1 MSLRV
6 SELQVLLGY
15 AGRNKHGRKHE
26 LLTKALH
33 LLKTGCSPDVHMKIK
48 ELYRRRFPAKM
59 VSHSEL
65 VMPGPHHPATVG
77 MVGGG
82 GAALPAGLTQL
93 TYEGHAGHGGAP
105 SPAALLPLS
114 LLGPGK
120 HELTGL
126 THHLST
132 SATLHPVHPDV
143 KLQRLPFYD
152 MLDELI
158 KPTSLGEPRCE
169 RVVWRELMWNFNSP
183 IMKYLQ
189 IWCRRNVLLLLLLLV
204 TCVGVPEP

>member
-120 HELTGL
+120 HEMTGL
-126 THHLST
+126 THQLST

-158 KPTSLGEPRCE
+158 KPTSLGEQQCF
-169 RVVWRELMWNFNSP
+169 VFF
-183 IMKYLQ
+183 
-189 IWCRRNVLLLLLLLV
+189 C
-204 TCVGVPEP
+204 